1 MSRKVG
7 IVSSEIPG
15 PYNILDLAEGQSV
28 EFIAISFVEGT
39 AEREIIEYG
48 RRIVRKGPIMRV
60 FADLST
66 PVLGSPYLDI
76 LAGRTIAFLR
86 AVFEKTGFPVKL
98 KFTAHGK
105 EPSKYY
111 TVEYSKVSKSE

>member
-1 MSRKVG
+1 LSRKVG

-15 PYNILDLAEGQSV
+15 PYNILDLPEGQSV
-28 EFIAISFVEGT
+28 EFVAISFVEGA

-48 RRIVRKGPIMRV
+48 RRITRKGPIMRV

-86 AVFEKTGFPVKL
+86 ALFMAEGLPLKL

-105 EPSKYY
+105 EPSKWY
-111 TVEYSKVSKSE
+111 TVEYGKVKKVE